1 MTPAPTYALCPRQP
15 PRMMCPEST
24 TFPSFNTVTV
34 RPSNLKSVS
43 TELIAK
49 NESRPITEVLK
60 NGQAVNA
67 RVFIN
72 DNAVS

>member
-1 MTPAPTYALCPRQP
+1 
-15 PRMMCPEST
+15 
-24 TFPSFNTVTV
+24 
-34 RPSNLKSVS
+34 VS

-67 RVFIN
+67 RVFNN